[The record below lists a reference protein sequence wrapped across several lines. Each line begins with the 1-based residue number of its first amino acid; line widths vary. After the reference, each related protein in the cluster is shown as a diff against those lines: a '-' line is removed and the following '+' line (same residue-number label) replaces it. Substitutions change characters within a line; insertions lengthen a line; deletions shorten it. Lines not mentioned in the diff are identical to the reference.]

1 LFPIY
6 FRVVIPAA
14 MKTRITIVFLLFV
27 SLMSLQAQEEFQA
40 SLLVSSPY
48 REGFPTFSPNGNF
61 MVFQR
66 TEQMDSTGQNGLWRI
81 ALSYPSLARQIYS
94 GVAEHPRWS
103 PDGKL
108 IVFDADTGR
117 SIKML
122 PVPEGEPISF
132 LPDTIGIVN
141 GGLPCW
147 SPDGLRVAFIEG
159 STVSLCV
166 FDSRKGRAVSIF
178 HEPGMVP
185 LPGGWT
191 PDGDHILIALM
202 DRESRKSTIWKVSA
216 DGTQKTQI
224 TGHRENFYRYLA
236 LSPDGALLVY
246 ASLEDGYLGLYIMPG
261 TGGASLPLA
270 VTREAHNDGPC
281 WSPDGKMV
289 AFSSGRSGNGDI
301 YVVELDPEEVS
312 GKLRELSE

>member
-1 LFPIY
+1 MRTYIG
-6 FRVVIPAA
+6 
-14 MKTRITIVFLLFV
+14 IVLLLCFC
-27 SLMSLQAQEEFQA
+27 SLALQAQEEFQA
-40 SLLVSSPY
+40 RLLVSSPY
-48 REGFPTFSPNGNF
+48 REGFPSFSPNGNF

-66 TEQMDSTGQNGLWRI
+66 TERIDTTGQNGLWRI
-81 ALSYPSLARQIYS
+81 AISYPSLARQIYS

-122 PVPEGEPISF
+122 PVQGGDPISF
-132 LPDTIGIVN
+132 LPDTFGIVN

-147 SPDGLRVAFIEG
+147 SPDGLKVAFIAG
-159 STVSLCV
+159 STLSLCV
-166 FDSRKGRAVSIF
+166 FDSRKGSAVPIF

-202 DRESRKSTIWKVSA
+202 DRESRKSTIWKISA
-216 DGTQKTQI
+216 DGKQKTQI

-246 ASLEDGYLGLYIMPG
+246 ASLEDGYLGLYIMPA

-270 VTREAHNDGPC
+270 VSKEAHNDGPC

-289 AFSSGRSGNGDI
+289 AFSSGQSGNGDI
-301 YVVELDPEEVS
+301 YVVELDPEEVAW
-312 GKLRELSE
+312 KLRELSE

>member
-1 LFPIY
+1 
-6 FRVVIPAA
+6 
-14 MKTRITIVFLLFV
+14 MNTRMTIVILLFFS
-27 SLMSLQAQEEFQA
+27 SLNLYSQDGFQA
-40 SLLVSSPY
+40 RLLVSSPY
-48 REGFPTFSPNGNF
+48 REGFPTFSPNGIF

-66 TEQMDSTGQNGLWRI
+66 TERVDTTGQNGLWRI
-81 ALSYPSLARQIYS
+81 ALSYPSLERQIYS

-108 IVFDADTGR
+108 IVFDADTGN
-117 SIKML
+117 SVLML
-122 PVPEGEPISF
+122 PVQGGEPIKF
-132 LPDTIGIVN
+132 LPDTVGIVN

-147 SPDGLRVAFIEG
+147 SPDGLKVAFIEG

-166 FDSRKGRAVSIF
+166 YDSRIGRAVPIF
-178 HEPGMVP
+178 QETGMLP

-191 PDGDHILIALM
+191 PDGAYILIALM
-202 DRESRKSTIWKVSA
+202 DRESRLSTIWKVSA
-216 DGTQKTQI
+216 DGKQRTQI

-246 ASLEDGYLGLYIMPG
+246 ASMEDGYLGLYIMPA

-270 VTREAHNDGPC
+270 VNKEAHNDGPC

-289 AFSSGRSGNGDI
+289 AFSSGQSGNGDI
-301 YVVELDPEEVS
+301 YVVDLDPEEVAR
-312 GKLRELSE
+312 KLSEPGE